1 MNYIV
6 IQMTKKIL
14 LKLCNL
20 KNKNKYKYK
29 YKYKNKFKYYL
40 FKYKIDNILLVL
52 IV

>member
-20 KNKNKYKYK
+20 KNKNKYK
-29 YKYKNKFKYYL
+29 NKFKYYL